1 MVVRQT
7 IFDPASWVALKHTLR
22 HGAYVS
28 GRSGCRPRV
37 AISASEKFSVAGTS
51 PNGTSCCA
59 STPITVVVMNTTS
72 DPVARN
78 NLYRADRADECRSR
92 MSIKQFLS
100 WMFGQEFADNGRPE
114 LNCIGRVYQKMAV
127 PSEIG

>member
-51 PNGTSCCA
+51 LNDTSCCA
-59 STPITVVVMNTTS
+59 STFITEVARNTTS
-72 DPVARN
+72 DPATRN
-78 NLYRADRADECRSR
+78 RYRADLADGYRSR
-92 MSIKQFLS
+92 VPINQCLS
-100 WMFGQEFADNGRPE
+100 SMFG
-114 LNCIGRVYQKMAV
+114 
-127 PSEIG
+127 